1 MDNLPLWV
9 LLVNSG
15 ILFLFYLVGLI
26 INLIKLRKSVREFKS
41 ALNEMSEN
49 KINQMGDEETMKKI
63 FCDKCGA
70 DITSVTY
77 KNYNGYDLCD
87 KCYEAITSI
96 ENEIASKEKSRKALL
111 EQISKLDEELKNLKL
126 NK

>member
-1 MDNLPLWV
+1 MENLSLWASLAIAGV
-9 LLVNSG
+9 
-15 ILFLFYLVGLI
+15 LFLSYLVGLI
-26 INLIKLRKSVREFKS
+26 INLIKLRKVVREFKT

-70 DITSVTY
+70 DITSVSY
-77 KNYNGYDLCD
+77 KNYNGFDLCD
-87 KCYEAITSI
+87 KCYEAVTSL
-96 ENEIASKEKSRKALL
+96 ENEIANKEKARKALL
-111 EQISKLDEELKNLKL
+111 EQVSKIDEEIRKLKL